1 MKTVTMQTQSGEIQE
16 WRDGRRYLWLLSTL
30 TMLLPLFTVWLASA
44 TGWALFWWFGF
55 LFVFGVIPLLD
66 MLLGE
71 ETENPPEALVPQ
83 LEQDRYYR
91 WAVYVCLP
99 FLYGAFIYAAWVA
112 ATWSLPWYSY
122 LGLAISTGCATGIAI
137 NTAHEMGH
145 KTDRHEKWMAK
156 LCLAPVFYGHFYVE
170 HNRGHHVRVSTP
182 EDPASSRFG
191 ETFWEFLPRTV
202 IGSLK
207 SAWSLEKQRLERQGL
222 SVWSWHNDNL
232 QAWALSVVLWGA
244 LILWLGWAVVPFLL
258 IQSLFGFQL
267 LEVVNYLE
275 HYGLL
280 RQKKDNGRYER
291 CLPEHSWNSNR
302 RVTNIFLYQLQRH
315 SDHHA
320 YPTRSYQSLRHFDES
335 PQLPGGYASMI
346 LLAWVPPLWF
356 RIIDPMVV
364 RHYQGDMSR
373 ANIKPGIRDEVLARY
388 GQSPS

>member
-1 MKTVTMQTQSGEIQE
+1 MTSASLSGE
-16 WRDGRRYLWLLSTL
+16 WRDTRRYWWLLSTL
-30 TMLLPLFTVWLASA
+30 TMLLPAGTVLMAEN
-44 TGWALFWWFGF
+44 TGWPVMWWFGF
-55 LFVFGVIPLLD
+55 LFVFGVIPLFD
-66 MLLGE
+66 VLLGE
-71 ETENPPEALVPQ
+71 ETANPPEERVPE
-83 LEQDRYYR
+83 LERDRYYR
-91 WAVYVCLP
+91 YAVYIAVP
-99 FLYGAFIYAAWVA
+99 FLYAAFVYAAWVA
-112 ATWSLPWYSY
+112 GTRALPWYSY

-137 NTAHEMGH
+137 NTAHELGH
-145 KTDRHEKWMAK
+145 KTAGLEKWLAK
-156 LCLAPVFYGHFYVE
+156 LSLAPVFYGHFFVE

-207 SAWSLEKQRLERQGL
+207 SAWALEKKRLSRQGK

-232 QAWALSVVLWGA
+232 QAWGLSVLLWGA
-244 LILWLGWAVVPFLL
+244 LLIWLGWPVLPFLI
-258 IQSLFGFQL
+258 IQSVFGFQL

-280 RQKKDNGRYER
+280 RQRKENGRYER
-291 CLPEHSWNSNR
+291 CMPEHSWNSNR

-320 YPTRSYQSLRHFDES
+320 YPTRSYQALRHFDES

-356 RIIDPMVV
+356 RVIDPLVV
-364 RHYQGDMSR
+364 KHCEGDMSR
-373 ANIKPGIRDEVLARY
+373 ANIKPGIRDRVIAQY
-388 GQSPS
+388 GR